1 MHEKIKIY
9 EDFFGKSSEEE
20 QLRIKELAE
29 KLDIKNNDAI
39 WIIIYVFNYFGR
51 FYNNLPQK
59 LNESANDILEK
70 IKESSK
76 EINEISIKNSE
87 NILMEK
93 LGEISEKL
101 EYSKILKSP
110 RNSFTAGYSLCIG
123 IFLLC
128 LICFVAGAAIT
139 GKRWGKTPIDA
150 LLMAPA
156 GWILPICILPLAVF
170 LANESYANYRYSA
183 KKKELIP
190 LGIAFSL
197 VLISAAILFRMMN

>member
-1 MHEKIKIY
+1 MLQKIKIY
-9 EDFFGKSSEEE
+9 EEFFGKSSEEE
-20 QLRIKELAE
+20 QLKIKELAE
-29 KLDIKNNDAI
+29 KLNIKNNDAI

-51 FYNNLPQK
+51 FYNDLPQK

-70 IKESSK
+70 IKESNQ
-76 EINEISIKNSE
+76 ETNEIAMKNTE
-87 NILMEK
+87 NILTEK
-93 LGEISEKL
+93 LEEVSRKL
-101 EYSKILKSP
+101 EYSKYSKGSRDI
-110 RNSFTAGYSLCIG
+110 FTAGYSLCAG

-128 LICFVAGAAIT
+128 LICFVAGAAII

-156 GWILPICILPLAVF
+156 GWIIPVCILPLAVF
-170 LANESYANYRYSA
+170 LASESYANYRYSA

-190 LGIAFSL
+190 LAIAFFL

>member
-1 MHEKIKIY
+1 MLQKIKIY
-9 EDFFGKSSEEE
+9 EDFFGESSEEE

-51 FYNNLPQK
+51 FYNDLPQK
-59 LNESANDILEK
+59 LNESANDILDK
-70 IKESSK
+70 VKESSR
-76 EINEISIKNSE
+76 EINEITIKNTE
-87 NILMEK
+87 DVLMEK
-93 LGEISEKL
+93 LGEISRKL
-101 EYSKILKSP
+101 EYLRLPQNSK
-110 RNSFTAGYSLCIG
+110 NSFATSYGLCIG

-128 LICFVAGAAIT
+128 FICFVAGAAIS
-139 GKRWGKTPIDA
+139 GKRWGKVPIDA

-170 LANESYANYRYSA
+170 LASESYINYKYSA

-190 LGIAFSL
+190 LAIAFSL
-197 VLISAAILFRMMN
+197 VLISAAILFRMLN